1 MTDPVDPA
9 RVRTIRRVL
18 VVVFALLAVSQA
30 VVGVLAFTVTDG
42 SDSTGPLGV
51 VMLVS
56 AGLSATLS
64 ILFAVVLRRSR

>member
-1 MTDPVDPA
+1 VTDPVDPA